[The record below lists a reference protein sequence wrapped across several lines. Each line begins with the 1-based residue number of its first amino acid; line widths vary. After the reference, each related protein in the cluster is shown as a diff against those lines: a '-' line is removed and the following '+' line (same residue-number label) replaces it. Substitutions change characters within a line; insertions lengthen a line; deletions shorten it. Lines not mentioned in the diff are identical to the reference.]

1 MSVRTFS
8 RRFSSLVADALF
20 IYRAVFALRLNLEVK
35 AEDDMSFAERE
46 SRRRVAFAAFLV
58 DTFAA
63 GGVAEFQALPSESLH
78 IQLPTT
84 ERNFNFSIGCKCPQ
98 LTLSVEGRI
107 EASPLAPNVGLLG
120 HYITVMAIRRRI
132 LQ

>member
-1 MSVRTFS
+1 MSVSLSS
-8 RRFSSLVADALF
+8 RRFSSPVADVLCL
-20 IYRAVFALRLNLEVK
+20 YRAIFALRLNLEVK
-35 AEDDMSFAERE
+35 EEDGMSFSERE
-46 SRRRVAFAAFLV
+46 SRRRVAFAALLIDNFV
-58 DTFAA
+58 A
-63 GGVAEFQALPSESLH
+63 GGVHEFISLPSDSLH

-84 ERNFNFSIGCKCPQ
+84 ERNFNLSISCKCPQ

-107 EASPLAPNVGLLG
+107 EASPLHPNVGLLG